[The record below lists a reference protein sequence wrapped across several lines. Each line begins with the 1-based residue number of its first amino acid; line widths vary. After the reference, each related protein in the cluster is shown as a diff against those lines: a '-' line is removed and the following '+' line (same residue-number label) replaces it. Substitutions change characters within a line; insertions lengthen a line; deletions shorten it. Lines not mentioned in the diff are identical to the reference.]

1 MAQFSSKHGIVP
13 IFDSSD
19 SLEAKKNGSNMKIQ
33 HTSLTDGAT
42 RFPKLEEC
50 AHFHYDFVELGQ
62 LQLQLCEEDQ
72 ENYHHQEYEQ
82 GEYQFMLRVMSKD
95 KTWNIRRS
103 YENFRMLDKQLH
115 KCIFDRRFSHLPE
128 LESQDDL
135 LNINEAE
142 LQELLQKYLERFSSI
157 AGSMIYCGSILNWL
171 EMDNR
176 GNRLLAVDDS
186 GINTPAIAAAHAIRR
201 YNAQAADEISLE
213 IGDIVSVID
222 KPPPEDTMWWRG
234 KRGFE
239 VGFFPGECVE
249 LIGDKVPQSMA
260 SRIPPP
266 SRKPSSGPVK
276 RGSTWN
282 EGASGSAATPNPSSD
297 TVLRKHSKLISFL
310 QRFFFTRPA
319 RNQLKRSGI
328 VKERVFGCDLGEH
341 LLNSGHDVPL
351 VLKCCAEVIEKH
363 GIVDGIYRLSG
374 INSNIQ
380 KLRHAFDEDR
390 VPNLAD
396 ETYLQ
401 DIHSISSLLK
411 MYFRELPNPLLT
423 YQLYDKFAKAVQD
436 EDKLHLIHD
445 VVQQL
450 PPPHYRTTEYL
461 IRHLARVAGHGR
473 DTGMHSKNLAIVW
486 APNLLRSKELELG
499 GGVAALQGVS
509 IQAVVTEFL
518 ICYADLIFSDK
529 MPSYSSPE
537 LRQSQKKP
545 RPKSLAISTPTRL
558 LTLEEARER
567 ALSSHNVPAQ
577 KYIDVGG
584 GPEKLPPKYHTVL
597 DLPGYKKKTREPG
610 SMTTLVKPKKSPVSG
625 WKSFFSKS
633 RSSSVKQK
641 ARKSSLQGLIYDTDG
656 AGSVSTME
664 RKAITEEDVH
674 NWKKRRLRSA
684 KSAESLLSLSSHKN
698 SISSASSS
706 ARNSRGLI
714 ESDLVVNLY
723 SGDDRSRVR
732 QHKRSLSSDAST
744 VLLHHE
750 VLPLHDRT
758 NSDITHSAVA
768 VDFNPLNRDDDDD
781 DESSVS
787 SDDSSDENEVPPQ
800 LNDVHG
806 QTRQSF
812 IRGDSTR
819 RAIAHRKTS
828 SAPSTPQQQ
837 NRQESSDN
845 QMRLSHC
852 ESDEDDNSTKKN
864 SSSDELNIFK
874 GKLVKSVE
882 FVEPLDLSMSFLISK
897 SEDSLASRRGSSAL
911 EKEITYELSQL
922 GKSEPHMSGVKH
934 RQAYYSRVH
943 DYAEIDESQIS
954 APNNVLEKA
963 KLCPCAMKEEQE
975 EAANSN
981 IVSKPELS
989 KQFTS
994 PLHSPTAIVFT
1005 PTQKIEVC
1013 KNKEIDPGLTPAS
1026 NDSSPEHTTQLRSD
1040 LLSEIAKLEDSISP
1054 ISYLQKEEMSKCLS
1068 VPSDIGKSLENVN
1081 LGSQSDLMSGVSIS
1095 ELSQSIDS
1103 ISVNDSMDLDLST
1116 ITGNYSD
1123 SKTLNICK
1131 EINKAFSSC
1140 NTKMFETQEKGRS
1153 TSDLRSSYQEPKQG
1167 EYDLKNSKLK
1177 QGRSSLN
1184 EKSSNYA
1191 NTKIEAMKKSLVG
1204 QECQP
1209 SHLSSSVSDNCVR
1222 RENKAKMEPAKRYSH
1237 HIIDKPKPESAN
1249 PLFIVESPPSFTSL
1263 DNFTQ
1268 MLQFYAPAEVQHM
1281 MSESSDYWN
1290 RKTSGRSTN
1299 SALEDEGNGGQS
1311 KPHISHQLSPS
1322 SVCKYHNELSPL
1334 DIDFTQFGSKEPTPV
1349 SSPSTVCK
1357 SPNLW
1362 PLSDIDILD
1371 DSNKNVWKRKSDT
1384 FGHKSSSSSSLD
1396 GIPQKSLSLA
1406 DTGEDNMMV
1415 RSLPAGT
1422 SITDPIAE
1430 LNFLTSSDSNSSKN
1444 RTCSEGSLLPCKTQ
1458 SISQTQK
1465 QYPFSTQMTNSS
1477 PPPLSLRRWES
1488 MEVPPSLDSTMVFS
1502 PSAVI
1507 STSHSDS
1514 EFLTLGLTPDQNHSM
1529 LQSERDSCETLI
1541 SSPSSPFSSKNYQIL
1556 YGTLQSCAARPMQSC
1571 IPDLDNIMNMSREE
1585 ISNAEKLILSEE
1597 EKARLQQ
1604 TVGDCSKKVP
1614 LASPEI
1620 STVSDQSDVCSD
1632 KKQTDSMSESRSRE
1646 KLIQNQT
1653 SLKKSRTDSALG
1665 QSRQKAPPRSELS
1678 DSQLTSK
1685 KSANVPKSPTKSSS
1699 EKDGIDK
1706 LQRSFITDCLESA
1719 VGRIPESVA
1728 KEPQLMP
1735 EKQGVTS
1742 ANKEKKL
1749 PDSKKYYSSPVI
1761 SEVLTGNQNKSYNW
1775 TGTKSKSF
1783 PVSQLNSDQYQIS
1796 PPEDDVLIQIRPTL
1810 KRPVSPRRRLIEKMK
1825 QDAQRR
1831 EAAQKDM
1838 VEPSSGEKAP
1848 SLSVPSLATDEN
1860 SKQANNLAKVRQS
1873 SELQTQAEGTNDSLK
1888 ARSLDSLLTQLK
1900 PKSGDQEKSLK
1911 EKDTFDW
1918 VMSSGSSD
1926 IPKANSKASS
1936 VAATSSDM
1944 DVVQDMEMTDNVFTD
1959 DAAVDLRN
1967 SKKQSKAGQ
1976 KCASNICQSVKDT
1989 TNNRSSLDE
1998 SILQVAAERHNAY
2011 EGFGKNPNGTQQYD
2025 TGSLRHPKARKLQ
2038 NLKEFFE
2045 HEELKNR
2052 PGYARPL
2059 TSSTSS
2065 QNSPN
2070 CPKYQRYSSKEEE
2083 KKEAAKQ
2090 PVSSPSHIL
2099 RNTHHRSRSRE
2110 RKDTKQGGYC
2120 KDSPSTHSRSP
2131 TPSGRKPAA
2140 LEKWQR
2146 AESHERDG
2154 KQTWEM
2160 GVDYVQGKSL
2170 KSDLSTA
2177 LAAATK
2183 PPPHSGSSRT
2193 RTWSE
2198 SSASDA
2204 DIKSPPSQR
2213 AKDERRKRSTS
2224 AEYFKSVRPVDQSAK
2239 SDTSDSEGKLS
2250 FLEME
2255 IIGEEQL
2262 PGHKRRGSIKDL
2274 RNYFEAKQVCG
2285 EEKKISCSASS
2296 ADTTSASTYTINNSN
2311 LMTLSCTS
2319 LSTESTQTSSPRQV
2333 PRSRVKSLSP
2343 VCGQSELKS
2352 DSDLAHKGS
2361 SRFSLD
2367 FSSYTSRPHVEG
2379 IVRPQPVRLG
2389 PKPFYGAKT

>member
-1 MAQFSSKHGIVP
+1 MFVI
-13 IFDSSD
+13 
-19 SLEAKKNGSNMKIQ
+19 L
-33 HTSLTDGAT
+33 
-42 RFPKLEEC
+42 FPE
-50 AHFHYDFVELGQ
+50 
-62 LQLQLCEEDQ
+62 
-72 ENYHHQEYEQ
+72 
-82 GEYQFMLRVMSKD
+82 
-95 KTWNIRRS
+95 
-103 YENFRMLDKQLH
+103 
-115 KCIFDRRFSHLPE
+115 
-128 LESQDDL
+128 
-135 LNINEAE
+135 
-142 LQELLQKYLERFSSI
+142 SSI
-157 AGSMIYCGSILNWL
+157 
-171 EMDNR
+171 
-176 GNRLLAVDDS
+176 
-186 GINTPAIAAAHAIRR
+186 
-201 YNAQAADEISLE
+201 
-213 IGDIVSVID
+213 
-222 KPPPEDTMWWRG
+222 
-234 KRGFE
+234 
-239 VGFFPGECVE
+239 
-249 LIGDKVPQSMA
+249 
-260 SRIPPP
+260 
-266 SRKPSSGPVK
+266 
-276 RGSTWN
+276 
-282 EGASGSAATPNPSSD
+282 
-297 TVLRKHSKLISFL
+297 
-310 QRFFFTRPA
+310 
-319 RNQLKRSGI
+319 
-328 VKERVFGCDLGEH
+328 
-341 LLNSGHDVPL
+341 
-351 VLKCCAEVIEKH
+351 
-363 GIVDGIYRLSG
+363 
-374 INSNIQ
+374 
-380 KLRHAFDEDR
+380 
-390 VPNLAD
+390 
-396 ETYLQ
+396 
-401 DIHSISSLLK
+401 
-411 MYFRELPNPLLT
+411 
-423 YQLYDKFAKAVQD
+423 
-436 EDKLHLIHD
+436 
-445 VVQQL
+445 
-450 PPPHYRTTEYL
+450 
-461 IRHLARVAGHGR
+461 
-473 DTGMHSKNLAIVW
+473 
-486 APNLLRSKELELG
+486 
-499 GGVAALQGVS
+499 
-509 IQAVVTEFL
+509 
-518 ICYADLIFSDK
+518 
-529 MPSYSSPE
+529 
-537 LRQSQKKP
+537 
-545 RPKSLAISTPTRL
+545 
-558 LTLEEARER
+558 
-567 ALSSHNVPAQ
+567 
-577 KYIDVGG
+577 
-584 GPEKLPPKYHTVL
+584 
-597 DLPGYKKKTREPG
+597 
-610 SMTTLVKPKKSPVSG
+610 
-625 WKSFFSKS
+625 
-633 RSSSVKQK
+633 
-641 ARKSSLQGLIYDTDG
+641 
-656 AGSVSTME
+656 
-664 RKAITEEDVH
+664 
-674 NWKKRRLRSA
+674 
-684 KSAESLLSLSSHKN
+684 
-698 SISSASSS
+698 
-706 ARNSRGLI
+706 
-714 ESDLVVNLY
+714 
-723 SGDDRSRVR
+723 
-732 QHKRSLSSDAST
+732 
-744 VLLHHE
+744 
-750 VLPLHDRT
+750 
-758 NSDITHSAVA
+758 
-768 VDFNPLNRDDDDD
+768 
-781 DESSVS
+781 S

-800 LNDVHG
+800 LNDIRG

-845 QMRLSHC
+845 QKRLAQC
-852 ESDEDDNSTKKN
+852 ESDDDDDDNTKEN
-864 SSSDELNIFK
+864 SSNDELDIFK

-882 FVEPLDLSMSFLISK
+882 FAEPFDLSMSFLISK

-922 GKSEPHMSGVKH
+922 GKSEPHMSGHKH

-943 DYAEIDESQIS
+943 DYAEIDESEIS
-954 APNNVLEKA
+954 APDSVLERA
-963 KLCPCAMKEEQE
+963 KLRPCAMKGEQE
-975 EAANSN
+975 EAANSK
-981 IVSKPELS
+981 IVGKPGLN
-989 KQFTS
+989 KQSTS
-994 PLHSPTAIVFT
+994 PIHSAPTIAST
-1005 PTQKIEVC
+1005 STEKSEVC
-1013 KNKEIDPGLTPAS
+1013 KDKEADNGLTPAS

-1116 ITGNYSD
+1116 ITGNCSD

-1140 NTKMFETQEKGRS
+1140 NTKSLEMQEKGVRKS
-1153 TSDLRSSYQEPKQG
+1153 TSDLPSSYEDPKQQ
-1167 EYDLKNSKLK
+1167 EFKNSKLK

-1184 EKSSNYA
+1184 EKSNRYT
-1191 NTKIEAMKKSLVG
+1191 NTKIEAIKRPPVE
-1204 QECQP
+1204 QESQP
-1209 SHLSSSVSDNCVR
+1209 SHLSSSMSDNCVR

-1249 PLFIVESPPSFTSL
+1249 PLFIVESPPSLTSL

-1290 RKTSGRSTN
+1290 RQSSGPSNN
-1299 SALEDEGNGGQS
+1299 SATGDDGSSKQS
-1311 KPHISHQLSPS
+1311 KPHVSSQLSPS

-1349 SSPSTVCK
+1349 SSPSTICR

-1362 PLSDIDILD
+1362 PLRDVDSLD
-1371 DSNKNVWKRKSDT
+1371 DSDRNVGKRKNDT
-1384 FGHKSSSSSSLD
+1384 SVCKSSSSNSLE
-1396 GIPQKSLSLA
+1396 GIPQKSPRSVT
-1406 DTGEDNMMV
+1406 DIEEDNVMI

-1422 SITDPIAE
+1422 SIIDPVTE
-1430 LNFLTSSDSNSSKN
+1430 SNSLTPGDSSSSKS
-1444 RTCSEGSLLPCKTQ
+1444 RTCSEGSLLPCKTPSTSQ
-1458 SISQTQK
+1458 SQK
-1465 QYPFSTQMTNSS
+1465 QYQFPTQTTNSS
-1477 PPPLSLRRWES
+1477 QPPSSLRRWES
-1488 MEVPPSLDSTMVFS
+1488 MEVQPSIDSTMVFS
-1502 PSAVI
+1502 PTAVI

-1529 LQSERDSCETLI
+1529 PQSERDSCETLI

-1556 YGTLQSCAARPMQSC
+1556 YGTLQSCAARPTQSC

-1585 ISNAEKLILSEE
+1585 ISNAEKLILSAE

-1604 TVGDCSKKVP
+1604 TIGDGSKKVP

-1685 KSANVPKSPTKSSS
+1685 KKVDVPNSPAKSSS
-1699 EKDGIDK
+1699 QKEAIEK
-1706 LQRSFITDCLESA
+1706 LQRSFIADHLETA
-1719 VGRIPESVA
+1719 AGRIPESVA

-1735 EKQGVTS
+1735 DEKGATS

-1749 PDSKKYYSSPVI
+1749 PDSKKFYSSPVI

-1783 PVSQLNSDQYQIS
+1783 PVSQLGSDQYQIS

-1831 EAAQKDM
+1831 EAAQKDLM
-1838 VEPSSGEKAP
+1838 ESSSGGKAP
-1848 SLSVPSLATDEN
+1848 SLSVQSSAKEKSNQASSLAK
-1860 SKQANNLAKVRQS
+1860 SGQP
-1873 SELQTQAEGTNDSLK
+1873 SESQTQADGTSDSLK

-1918 VMSSGSSD
+1918 VMSSDGSD
-1926 IPKANSKASS
+1926 IPKADSKASS
-1936 VAATSSDM
+1936 GTATSSDM
-1944 DVVQDMEMTDNVFTD
+1944 DVVQDMDMTDNVFAD
-1959 DAAVDLRN
+1959 DAAVEVRN
-1967 SKKQSKAGQ
+1967 SKKQTKAGQ

-1989 TNNRSSLDE
+1989 SNNRSSLDE
-1998 SILQVAAERHNAY
+1998 SILQVAAERHSAF
-2011 EGFGKNPNGTQQYD
+2011 ESFGKNPSGVQQYD

-2052 PGYARPL
+2052 PGYARQV

-2065 QNSPN
+2065 QSSPN
-2070 CPKYQRYSSKEEE
+2070 CPKYQRYPSKEKEE
-2083 KKEAAKQ
+2083 GGAKKKEAAKKQ
-2090 PVSSPSHIL
+2090 PVSPPSRVL
-2099 RNTHHRSRSRE
+2099 RNTPHRSRSRE
-2110 RKDTKQGGYC
+2110 RKDMKQVSGS
-2120 KDSPSTHSRSP
+2120 KDSPGTHSRSP

-2160 GVDYVQGKSL
+2160 GVDYVQSKSP
-2170 KSDLSTA
+2170 KSAADHSTTS
-2177 LAAATK
+2177 AAAAAK
-2183 PPPHSGSSRT
+2183 PPPHTGSPRT

-2204 DIKSPPSQR
+2204 DVKSPPCQR
-2213 AKDERRKRSTS
+2213 TKDERRKRSTS
-2224 AEYFKSVRPVDQSAK
+2224 AEHQKSVRPVDHSAK

-2274 RNYFEAKQVCG
+2274 RNYFEAKQVSG
-2285 EEKKISCSASS
+2285 EEKKFSSSASS
-2296 ADTTSASTYTINNSN
+2296 AGTTSASTFTSSNSN

-2319 LSTESTQTSSPRQV
+2319 LSTESTQASSPRRV